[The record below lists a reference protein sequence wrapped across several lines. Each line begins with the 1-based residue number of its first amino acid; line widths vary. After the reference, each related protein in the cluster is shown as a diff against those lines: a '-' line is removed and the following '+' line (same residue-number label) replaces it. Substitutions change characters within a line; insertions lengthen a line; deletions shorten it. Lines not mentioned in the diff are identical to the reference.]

1 LIGLGIMVERT
12 SVRTQFLIFTLFGDY
27 ILPRGGTVW
36 TSSLLSMLD
45 LLGVSER
52 AARVTLSRMA
62 RKGWLTRR
70 KEGRRAQYS
79 LTPRGWALLKQGE
92 QRIFEPLFTDWDG
105 LWHLVVYSLPEKK
118 RHQRRLLR
126 QWLIWLGF
134 GQLTFNTWIS
144 AHNRR
149 AEVKNVCRELSVQD
163 SVATFSAM
171 HLGPSLDQDL
181 VRRCWD
187 LTKLES
193 QYREFINRFEPEY
206 QECQSNGS
214 LPAEACFVRRFWLTH
229 SFQSFPRNDPNLPT
243 VLLPPDWIGF
253 KGRQLFEAYRRLLE
267 AASDQF
273 VDEVLSRD
281 GAAASV
287 ERSRSPSAV

>member
-1 LIGLGIMVERT
+1 MIERT

-36 TSSLLSMLD
+36 TFSLLSMLER
-45 LLGVSER
+45 LGVSER

-62 RKGWLTRR
+62 RKGWLTRQ
-70 KEGRRAQYS
+70 KEGRRARYS

-92 QRIFEPLFTDWDG
+92 QRIFEPPLDNWDG
-105 LWHLVVYSLPEKK
+105 LWHIVVYSLPEKK
-118 RHQRRLLR
+118 RHLRRLLR
-126 QWLIWLGF
+126 QWLVWLGF

-144 AHNRR
+144 PHNRK
-149 AEVKNVCRELSVQD
+149 AEVKNVCSELDVQKY
-163 SVATFSAM
+163 VATFSAM
-171 HLGPSLDQDL
+171 HVGPTRDQDL
-181 VRRCWD
+181 VQRCWD

-193 QYREFINRFEPEY
+193 RYQEFIKRFEPEY
-206 QECQSNGS
+206 QACQANGGLS
-214 LPAEACFVRRFWLTH
+214 PETCFVRRFWLTH
-229 SFQSFPRNDPNLPT
+229 SFQSFPRDDPNLPT

-253 KGRQLFEAYRRLLE
+253 RARQLFETYRRLLE
-267 AASDQF
+267 APSDRF
-273 VDEVLSRD
+273 VDEVLNRD